1 MNYSNMMKT
10 YIILSFFNLRVEN
23 VKSEI
28 MKDIEMKSELLK
40 WKAPEENQRFKSEI
54 IKRKKN
60 FDIEAYIGNDED
72 KDGK

>member
-1 MNYSNMMKT
+1 MNYSNVMKT

-28 MKDIEMKSELLK
+28 IKDIGMKSQILI
-40 WKAPEENQRFKSEI
+40 WNSPEENQRFKSEI
-54 IKRKKN
+54 INRKKN